1 MGQEDKMEKEVKLIN
16 LGLMRA
22 LGNQQIQACHIT
34 GTRGYG
40 PNNKSLRMVESL
52 VDLNNQL
59 FAKST
64 NTDPLADLRVA
75 LGAAPLGAPAPA
87 PVANKSDIRIVKL
100 EKNLATLTSS
110 MQAIADALPK

>member
-1 MGQEDKMEKEVKLIN
+1 MGQEDKMEKEVNLIN

-22 LGNQQIQACHIT
+22 LGNQQITACHIT

-75 LGAAPLGAPAPA
+75 LGAAPLNAPAP
-87 PVANKSDIRIVKL
+87 PPNKSDIRLVKL
-100 EKNLATLTSS
+100 EKNFAALNKSVE
-110 MQAIADALPK
+110 AIADALPK